1 MTGIDRTGSRNSLPD
16 RFERAADVLVI
27 GGGMAGAWAAAA
39 AAAEGASVVLV
50 DKGYCGT
57 SGVTATAG
65 PGHWWAPPDPPEAR
79 ENAVRGR
86 QAIAFGLG
94 DADWMHAIIDQTWRT
109 LPTLGRHYRF
119 PTDDRG
125 EVNYR
130 AVRGPEYMRALRAL
144 AAERGVTILDHSPAL
159 ELLATADGTIG
170 GAQGLQRQQAN
181 RPWRI
186 SAGAVVLAA
195 GGTSFLS
202 HLLGSRTNTG
212 DGYLMAAEAGA
223 ALSGMEFTAAYTIAP
238 ARSTMTR
245 TMSYA
250 FATYYDAD
258 GREIDAPFGP
268 DQTERIARAL
278 LAGPVFCSLH
288 RLPAD
293 IQARLPTI
301 SPNVMLPF
309 DRWGIDPYRQ
319 RFAVT
324 LHNDGTI
331 RGIGGVQVVGRDCAT
346 TVPGLFVAGD
356 NASRERVA
364 GASSG
369 GGNVNSA
376 WALSSGTWAGQ
387 GAAAFA
393 RRAGANDRAGLR
405 PLGRAG
411 LAPTASAG
419 PVDLAALRSAV
430 RSEMHPY
437 DKNLFRSGPRLS
449 RSRQALDAAW
459 RLIADHAGGDG
470 SQILASRETAALI
483 AAARWSLTAALAR
496 DESRGMHRR
505 EDRPGLDPG
514 LGQRLLVGGFDDIRV
529 RPDAGSPPSAV
540 RAGELVS

>member
-1 MTGIDRTGSRNSLPD
+1 MATTPNREAPPD
-16 RFERAADVLVI
+16 TFERDADVLVI

-39 AAAEGASVVLV
+39 AAAEGAAVVLV

-57 SGVTATAG
+57 SGVTAAAG
-65 PGHWWAPPDPPEAR
+65 PGHWWAPPDPPQAR
-79 ENAVRGR
+79 ETAIRNR

-94 DADWMHAIIDQTWRT
+94 DPAWMYAVLDQTWRT
-109 LPTLGRHYRF
+109 LPTLGQHYRF
-119 PTDDRG
+119 PIDDRG
-125 EVNYR
+125 QVNYR

-144 AAERGVTILDHSPAL
+144 IEERGVTVLDHSPAL
-159 ELLATADGTIG
+159 ELLARPDGTIG

-181 RPWRI
+181 RPWRVR
-186 SAGAVVLAA
+186 AGAVVLAA

-202 HLLGSRTNTG
+202 HLLGARTNTG

-223 ALSGMEFTAAYTIAP
+223 ELSGMEFTAAYTIAP
-238 ARSTMTR
+238 ERSTMTR

-278 LAGPVFCSLH
+278 LAGPVTCSLH

-324 LHNDGTI
+324 LHTDGTI
-331 RGIGGVQVVGRDCAT
+331 RGIGGVKVADRDCAT

-356 NASRERVA
+356 NASRELVA

-376 WALSSGTWAGQ
+376 WALSSGTWAGR
-387 GAAAFA
+387 GAVAFA
-393 RRAGANDRAGLR
+393 RRAGGSATARLK

-411 LAPTASAG
+411 LHPVASQG
-419 PVDLAALRSAV
+419 PVDVAALRAAV
-430 RSEMHPY
+430 RSEMQPY
-437 DKNLFRSGPRLS
+437 DKNLFRSGDRLI

-459 RLIADHAGGDG
+459 RLIADHAGGHDTNP
-470 SQILASRETAALI
+470 LAARETAALI
-483 AAARWSLTAALAR
+483 ATARWSVTAALAR

-505 EDRPGLDPG
+505 EDRPGLNPA
-514 LGQRLLVGGFDDIRV
+514 LGRRLLVSGFDDVWI
-529 RPDAGSPPSAV
+529 RPDEALPGPGLHA
-540 RAGELVS
+540 RELVA

>member
-1 MTGIDRTGSRNSLPD
+1 
-16 RFERAADVLVI
+16 
-27 GGGMAGAWAAAA
+27 
-39 AAAEGASVVLV
+39 
-50 DKGYCGT
+50 
-57 SGVTATAG
+57 
-65 PGHWWAPPDPPEAR
+65 
-79 ENAVRGR
+79 
-86 QAIAFGLG
+86 
-94 DADWMHAIIDQTWRT
+94 
-109 LPTLGRHYRF
+109 
-119 PTDDRG
+119 
-125 EVNYR
+125 
-130 AVRGPEYMRALRAL
+130 EYMRALRAL
-144 AAERGVTILDHSPAL
+144 AIERGVTILDHSPAL
-159 ELLATADGTIG
+159 ELLAAPDGRIG
-170 GAQGLQRQQAN
+170 GARGLQRQHGN

-186 SAGAVVLAA
+186 TAGAVVLAA

-223 ALSGMEFTAAYTIAP
+223 ELSGMEFTAAYTIAP

-258 GREIDAPFGP
+258 GHEIDAPSGP

-331 RGIGGVQVVGRDCAT
+331 RGIGGVRVAGRDCAT
-346 TVPGLFVAGD
+346 TVPGLYVAGD
-356 NASRERVA
+356 NASRELVA

-376 WALSSGTWAGQ
+376 WALSSGTWAGRA
-387 GAAAFA
+387 AAAFA
-393 RRAGANDRAGLR
+393 RCPEASAKGGLR

-411 LAPTASAG
+411 LRPEASAG
-419 PVDLAALRSAV
+419 AVDVAALRQAV
-430 RSEMHPY
+430 RVEMHPY
-437 DKNLFRSGPRLS
+437 DKNLFRSGPRLA
-449 RSRQALDAAW
+449 RSRQALDDAW
-459 RLIADHAGGDG
+459 RLICDHGGGDG
-470 SQILASRETAALI
+470 ANALALRETAALV
-483 AAARWSLTAALAR
+483 ASARWSVTAALAR
-496 DESRGMHRR
+496 HESRGMHRR
-505 EDRPGLDPG
+505 EDRPGLDPA
-514 LGQRLLVGGFDDIRV
+514 LGHRLLVSGFDEIRV
-529 RPDAGSPPSAV
+529 RPEEVSPPSAA
-540 RAGELVS
+540 RNRELVA